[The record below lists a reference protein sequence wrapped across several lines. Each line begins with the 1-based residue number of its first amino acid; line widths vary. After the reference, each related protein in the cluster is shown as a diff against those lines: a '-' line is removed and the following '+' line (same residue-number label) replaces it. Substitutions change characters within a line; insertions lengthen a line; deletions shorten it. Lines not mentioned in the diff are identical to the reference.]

1 MAGRPRLLSQNLES
15 NADLETMACSS
26 FEAEMK
32 STGVAGHVFKSF
44 RLCLNRIFIRSQTVT
59 STQLAP
65 SFCEPGRA
73 NHSLYK
79 DPSSLRRIS
88 SRPREIR
95 DFTVPILI

>member
-1 MAGRPRLLSQNLES
+1 
-15 NADLETMACSS
+15 
-26 FEAEMK
+26 
-32 STGVAGHVFKSF
+32 
-44 RLCLNRIFIRSQTVT
+44 LNRIFIRSQTVT